1 MARKEPFFKP
11 ARNRLGGYYIP
22 VRNDWN
28 YHIKRRH
35 LSEEQSELFQ
45 EKFGEKIIMESEFL
59 DWYINYAVKEE
70 NITE

>member
-35 LSEEQSELFQ
+35 LTEEQSKLFK
-45 EKFGEKIIMESEFL
+45 EKFGEKIIMESEFF
-59 DWYINYAVKEE
+59 DWYINQAVKEE
-70 NITE
+70 NVTD